1 MELQEPILK
10 AIMSEVRFDAT
21 PRFPEARATIIE
33 HVRDAESLK
42 TWMMSEAFL
51 QVFTE
56 GDPRVLLQV
65 SNANLSASF
74 ENTERQESREATRR
88 TFETALEAL
97 KLETVTFIGVRS
109 LWLAA
114 TDDFDQLNDWLI
126 DTVGAGSS
134 SILEPVGQKPS
145 DSGWV
150 FEFRTTEP
158 EHLLRFGPM
167 KQEQATAQIFRDK
180 EASNYPP
187 QFLFLDLDR
196 QYRTP
201 ITGASAVIDRWSS
214 AFDRCVEVAELIVAR
229 LRSLI

>member
-10 AIMSEVRFDAT
+10 AVISEVRFDAT
-21 PRFPEARATIIE
+21 PRFPDARATIIE
-33 HVRDAESLK
+33 QVREAEGLK
-42 TWMMSEAFL
+42 TWVMNEAFL

-56 GDPRVLLQV
+56 GDPRTLLQV
-65 SNANLSASF
+65 SNANFSASF
-74 ENTERQESREATRR
+74 ENTERQDCRETTRR

-114 TDDFDQLNDWLI
+114 TDDFDSLNDRLI
-126 DTVGAGSS
+126 ETIGAGSP

-158 EHLLRFGPM
+158 EHLLRLGPM
-167 KQEQATAQIFRDK
+167 KPEQAMTQIFRDK

-187 QFLFLDLDR
+187 EFLFLDLDR
-196 QYRTP
+196 QYRTST
-201 ITGASAVIDRWSS
+201 TGTSAVIARWSS
-214 AFDRCVEVAELIVAR
+214 AFDRCVEVAELIVSR